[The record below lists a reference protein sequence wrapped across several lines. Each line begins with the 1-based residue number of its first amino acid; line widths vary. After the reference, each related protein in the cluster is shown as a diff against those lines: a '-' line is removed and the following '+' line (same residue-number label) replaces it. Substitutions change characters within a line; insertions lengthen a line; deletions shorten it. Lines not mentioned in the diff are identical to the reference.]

1 MEKRTIE
8 LENLQVLVKNIAED
22 GDAFGSR
29 LLCDFNLSYLSGLHQ
44 TASLSP
50 TERSCGKCENRSFG
64 LRVARSA
71 IDYKGRHVTAGQRIA
86 WREGDERRLDREQLR
101 VGQIGDSSSRPRML
115 AYSLRD
121 GVHITLVC
129 FDPASRHTNIS

>member
-1 MEKRTIE
+1 VEEGTIE

-22 GDAFGSR
+22 DDAFGSR
-29 LLCDFNLSYLSGLHQ
+29 LLYDFNLLYLSGLHHK
-44 TASLSP
+44 ASLSP
-50 TERSCGKCENRSFG
+50 TERSCAGKCENRSFG
-64 LRVARSA
+64 LRIARSV
-71 IDYKGRHVTAGQRIA
+71 IDYKGRHVTAGQRVA
-86 WREGDERRLDREQLR
+86 WREGDERR

-129 FDPASRHTNIS
+129 F